1 MSAQGFSQTLSYFSL
16 QYLTKI
22 TGNIF
27 KLKLNVF
34 ITSLLPGLCPKCT
47 LFASALLLTR
57 AF

>member
-34 ITSLLPGLCPKCT
+34 ITSLLPGLCPKWHPI
-47 LFASALLLTR
+47 F
-57 AF
+57 